1 MDKMNKDFLD
11 LVSFVDDM
19 VEEIVVEE
27 RRFAVDTFMK
37 AVTRPTNNALHE
49 KGKTPVLSGKLMA
62 NTVLSVGRIDN
73 KSYEI
78 VDEDGNATYL
88 KAMSK
93 LGTAPAYSKIHIQNN
108 AKGTGTKKNYST
120 LADYLG
126 WANTPAYQFFTLSE
140 HKMYNEV
147 EKRK

>member
-19 VEEIVVEE
+19 VEDIVVEE

-37 AVTRPTNNALHE
+37 AVTRPTNNLLGE
-49 KGKTPVLSGKLMA
+49 TGKTPVLSGKLMA

-78 VDEDGNATYL
+78 EDEHGDDTYL
-88 KAMSK
+88 KAMLK

-108 AKGTGTKKNYST
+108 AKDTDTKKNYST